1 MAQVKI
7 VTDSTAMLTPE
18 EAAEFDVK
26 IVPLSITIDGT
37 SYQDGVTLSRV
48 EFMDK
53 MAEAK
58 NLPQTSQPALG
69 YFTEVYESIMAAD
82 PETQIISIHLTKGL
96 SGTADAARQAALM
109 VEGDITTLDSEFI
122 DRAEGFQVL
131 AAAKLAAAG
140 ASKEAV
146 LAEIQRVRDNTQ
158 LYLTVSNLDNLVAG
172 GRLSKTAGFSAG
184 VLNIKVGAHIE
195 QGNINVE
202 VKGRGAKSTKAYLK
216 KIVEQM
222 QAAPN
227 GVAAIGISHAG
238 IPVEAQELA
247 DKVNE
252 VFPDVKIV
260 VQQTSPTVSTHTG
273 AGAIGFSYLLK

>member
-122 DRAEGFQVL
+122 DRADGFQVL

-172 GRLSKTAGFSAG
+172 GRLSKTAGFIAG

>member
-18 EAAEFDVK
+18 EAAELDVK

-140 ASKEAV
+140 ASKETV

-172 GRLSKTAGFSAG
+172 GRLSKTAGFIAG

-252 VFPDVKIV
+252 IFPDVKIV

>member
-18 EAAEFDVK
+18 EAAELDVK

-172 GRLSKTAGFSAG
+172 GRLSKTAGFIAG

-227 GVAAIGISHAG
+227 GVVAIGISHAG

-252 VFPDVKIV
+252 IFPDVKIV

>member
-172 GRLSKTAGFSAG
+172 GRLSKTAGFIAG

-216 KIVEQM
+216 KIVDQM

>member
-18 EAAEFDVK
+18 EAAELDVK

-82 PETQIISIHLTKGL
+82 PETHIISIHLTKGL

-146 LAEIQRVRDNTQ
+146 LAEIQRIRDNTQ

-172 GRLSKTAGFSAG
+172 GRLSKTAGFIAG

-252 VFPDVKIV
+252 IFPDVKIV

>member
-18 EAAEFDVK
+18 EAAELDVK

-172 GRLSKTAGFSAG
+172 GRLSKTAGFIAG

-216 KIVEQM
+216 KIVDQM

>member
-18 EAAEFDVK
+18 EAAELDVK

-172 GRLSKTAGFSAG
+172 GRLSKTAGFIAG

>member
-109 VEGDITTLDSEFI
+109 VEGDITTLDAVRK
-122 DRAEGFQVL
+122 D
-131 AAAKLAAAG
+131 
-140 ASKEAV
+140 SKFW
-146 LAEIQRVRDNTQ
+146 Q
-158 LYLTVSNLDNLVAG
+158 LRSWLRPALRKKRFWLKSNAFVITRNC
-172 GRLSKTAGFSAG
+172 
-184 VLNIKVGAHIE
+184 I
-195 QGNINVE
+195 
-202 VKGRGAKSTKAYLK
+202 
-216 KIVEQM
+216 
-222 QAAPN
+222 
-227 GVAAIGISHAG
+227 
-238 IPVEAQELA
+238 
-247 DKVNE
+247 
-252 VFPDVKIV
+252 
-260 VQQTSPTVSTHTG
+260 
-273 AGAIGFSYLLK
+273 

>member
-172 GRLSKTAGFSAG
+172 GRLSKAAGFIAG

-227 GVAAIGISHAG
+227 EVAAIGISHAG

>member
-1 MAQVKI
+1 M
-7 VTDSTAMLTPE
+7 
-18 EAAEFDVK
+18 
-26 IVPLSITIDGT
+26 
-37 SYQDGVTLSRV
+37 
-48 EFMDK
+48 
-53 MAEAK
+53 
-58 NLPQTSQPALG
+58 
-69 YFTEVYESIMAAD
+69 
-82 PETQIISIHLTKGL
+82 
-96 SGTADAARQAALM
+96 
-109 VEGDITTLDSEFI
+109 
-122 DRAEGFQVL
+122 
-131 AAAKLAAAG
+131 
-140 ASKEAV
+140 
-146 LAEIQRVRDNTQ
+146 AEIQRVRDNTQ

-172 GRLSKTAGFSAG
+172 GRLSKTAGFIAG

-202 VKGRGAKSTKAYLK
+202 VKRR
-216 KIVEQM
+216 
-222 QAAPN
+222 

>member
-18 EAAEFDVK
+18 EAAELDVK

-172 GRLSKTAGFSAG
+172 GRLSKTAGFIAG

-252 VFPDVKIV
+252 IFPDVKIV

-273 AGAIGFSYLLK
+273 AGAIGFSYLLM

>member
-18 EAAEFDVK
+18 EAAELDVK

-140 ASKEAV
+140 ASKKAV

-172 GRLSKTAGFSAG
+172 GRLSKTAGFIAG

-238 IPVEAQELA
+238 IPVETQELA

-252 VFPDVKIV
+252 IFPDVKIV

>member
-7 VTDSTAMLTPE
+7 VTDSTAMLTLE
-18 EAAEFDVK
+18 EAAELDVK

-172 GRLSKTAGFSAG
+172 GRLSKTAGFIAG

-252 VFPDVKIV
+252 IFPDVKIV

>member
-18 EAAEFDVK
+18 EAAELDVK

-146 LAEIQRVRDNTQ
+146 LAEIQRVRNNTQ

-172 GRLSKTAGFSAG
+172 GRLSKTAGFIAG

-252 VFPDVKIV
+252 IFPDVKIV

>member
-18 EAAEFDVK
+18 EAAELDVK

-96 SGTADAARQAALM
+96 YGTADAARQAALM

-172 GRLSKTAGFSAG
+172 GRLSKTAGFIAG

-252 VFPDVKIV
+252 IFPDVKIV